1 MPLITLNAQ
10 ALMVLISL
18 IVFILSGWI
27 SWKLNLEKERERMRN
42 GEREV
47 RESAREKFE
56 LTVSVK

>member
-1 MPLITLNAQ
+1 MEIE
-10 ALMVLISL
+10 S
-18 IVFILSGWI
+18 
-27 SWKLNLEKERERMRN
+27 EKERERMRN

>member
-1 MPLITLNAQ
+1 
-10 ALMVLISL
+10 MVLISL